1 MSAAQGIRPAI
12 VVMGVSGSG
21 KTTIGRALA
30 LAHGLDFVDGDDLHP
45 AANVAKMHAGTP
57 LDDIDRAPWLDA
69 VGATLADRVAHPAGI
84 VVACSALKRTYRDR
98 LRVASG
104 GCRFLYLAL
113 PRETAVL
120 RVGHRPGHFMPAS
133 LVANQ
138 FATLEVPGPDEQD
151 VTTADAGLPL
161 AAIISSFT

>member
-1 MSAAQGIRPAI
+1 MSGGSRGRPAI

-30 LAHGLDFVDGDDLHP
+30 AAHGLDFVDGDDLHP
-45 AANVAKMHAGTP
+45 AENVAKMQAGTP
-57 LDDIDRAPWLDA
+57 LDDADRAPWLDA
-69 VGATLADRVAHPAGI
+69 VARTLGDAAAHPAGV

-98 LRVASG
+98 LRAG
-104 GCRFLYLAL
+104 APGCRFLYLAL
-113 PRETAVL
+113 VPEVAAS

-138 FATLEVPGPDEQD
+138 FATLEVPGTDEAD
-151 VTTADAGLPL
+151 VIAVDAGLPVPEIV
-161 AAIISSFT
+161 AAFG

>member
-1 MSAAQGIRPAI
+1 
-12 VVMGVSGSG
+12 
-21 KTTIGRALA
+21 
-30 LAHGLDFVDGDDLHP
+30 
-45 AANVAKMHAGTP
+45 
-57 LDDIDRAPWLDA
+57 